1 MKRKELMAAELPG
14 VDTELP
20 LAVFSVRLGA
30 VEQARIAAI
39 AATLGKSAR
48 CAGTPKR
55 WSQSDVIRY
64 AIART
69 FAECQRSKH
78 FQGKGGAR

>member
-1 MKRKELMAAELPG
+1 MNRKDLMAAELPG
-14 VDTELP
+14 VERELP
-20 LAVFSVRLGA
+20 RAVFSVGLGA

-69 FAECQRSKH
+69 FAECQRSK
-78 FQGKGGAR
+78 FFRSNGGGR